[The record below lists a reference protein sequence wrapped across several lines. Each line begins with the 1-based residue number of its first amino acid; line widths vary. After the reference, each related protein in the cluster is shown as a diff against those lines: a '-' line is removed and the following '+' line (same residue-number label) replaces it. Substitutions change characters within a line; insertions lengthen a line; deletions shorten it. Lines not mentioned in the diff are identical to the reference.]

1 MKKIKI
7 ESFEKVNHKIRD
19 EMSSKPYIAFF
30 EVGKDENKI
39 VEVKLTMSTV
49 DMLELLTPYIF
60 LFSQK
65 CQNHWKSTF
74 QKRKLSK
81 FWFDNTIKH

>member
-7 ESFEKVNHKIRD
+7 DSFEKVNHKIRD

-49 DMLELLTPYIF
+49 DMLELRTPYIF
-60 LFSQK
+60 YSVKNAKTIGRVLSK
-65 CQNHWKSTF
+65 KENCQNSGSTT
-74 QKRKLSK
+74 R
-81 FWFDNTIKH
+81 